1 MMTPASP
8 TRALAAVHH
17 LQSMKGAHA
26 RGSLNFRFTKLL
38 IWLIINH
45 HRPRREKNT
54 EVCCVPVPNMQ
65 GRYPTTHS
73 HGHGF
78 SIANI
83 HFEIAIV
90 VIAGGGGRF
99 PSPGRLK
106 IGGHLPASLSLWRPP
121 LGGVFITT
129 QPSLS
134 LNDIFP

>member
-1 MMTPASP
+1 
-8 TRALAAVHH
+8 
-17 LQSMKGAHA
+17 
-26 RGSLNFRFTKLL
+26 
-38 IWLIINH
+38 
-45 HRPRREKNT
+45 
-54 EVCCVPVPNMQ
+54 MQ

-106 IGGHLPASLSLWRPP
+106 IGGHLPASLSLSGGP
-121 LGGVFITT
+121 LLVAF
-129 QPSLS
+129 L
-134 LNDIFP
+134 